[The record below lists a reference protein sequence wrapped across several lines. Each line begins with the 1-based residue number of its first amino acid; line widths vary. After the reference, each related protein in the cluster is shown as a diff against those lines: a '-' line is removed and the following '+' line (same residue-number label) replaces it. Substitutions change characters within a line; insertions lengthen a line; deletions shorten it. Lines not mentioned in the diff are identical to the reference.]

1 MRDVRQPDFEPPE
14 PEYVYKMDA
23 NPRMTGTD
31 DQHFVQAYV
40 KTAKQTLIPESVL
53 FVGKADMCAS
63 LVERLNSGSLRQD
76 DFITV
81 SEARESCYTKD
92 GAELNA
98 IVGQDKKVY
107 MGRRDH
113 YDNHG
118 HYLNDD
124 NSLIH
129 ISDTYRVFELISGRE
144 TPYTYDQMFSTM
156 LFSQEEALNFIRL
169 QLNEP
174 QTEKETEIPS
184 SLNTTL
190 DEYPLPDPLLF
201 QADELEKNYGY
212 MEGDLLPVGR
222 ERATNMLNQDFTV
235 YAIVDGG
242 SAEMVFDWTDM
253 DERPLDTMYAISK
266 EEWEAS
272 PEFQE
277 AVADRMQHQENREQ
291 AFLYH
296 DGDCFAIYQVKD
308 DPALRDI
315 RFESMDWL
323 QSKGQTVEREN
334 YDLVYTAPLSD
345 AASVDDALDQLW
357 YQFNN
362 EHPADYQ
369 HPSMSVSDIIA
380 IKRDGVLS
388 CHYCDS
394 FGFQQLPDFIKPEN
408 YLKNA
413 EVSTEDDLSMID
425 GIINNGAKATVAELE
440 QQARNGQPISLMDL
454 AAASHREQGEKKS
467 VLAKLKDILPKQ
479 ERKKSAP
486 KKSAE
491 RER

>member
-1 MRDVRQPDFEPPE
+1 MGGLISAIDKHFAEICKERGIDLTAQQPEQDMPAAAPDTPEKFAADLYDFMEQLHQAGVLEHPWTQDPREQSIADLVAEMQNGYFEGVRDPLAYIAAHTDFPTAGTLTDRMNMLAAELENWESVSTQYVTDFFSHLNELHEAGLISAPYHPNDRDKFEKEFLIYMQDGKFDSFRRVLKDVEESAGTPAVTALRDRLEKLSDRWDAALVCKVEPMYDFGTGVDRSVVQTYTDLDGQPFPGDIVFVGTQRECQNVIIGLEAGTITMRDVRQPDFEPPE

-53 FVGKADMCAS
+53 FVGRADMCAS

-169 QLNEP
+169 QLILFLC
-174 QTEKETEIPS
+174 K
-184 SLNTTL
+184 TL
-190 DEYPLPDPLLF
+190 
-201 QADELEKNYGY
+201 
-212 MEGDLLPVGR
+212 
-222 ERATNMLNQDFTV
+222 
-235 YAIVDGG
+235 
-242 SAEMVFDWTDM
+242 
-253 DERPLDTMYAISK
+253 
-266 EEWEAS
+266 
-272 PEFQE
+272 
-277 AVADRMQHQENREQ
+277 
-291 AFLYH
+291 
-296 DGDCFAIYQVKD
+296 
-308 DPALRDI
+308 
-315 RFESMDWL
+315 
-323 QSKGQTVEREN
+323 
-334 YDLVYTAPLSD
+334 
-345 AASVDDALDQLW
+345 
-357 YQFNN
+357 
-362 EHPADYQ
+362 
-369 HPSMSVSDIIA
+369 
-380 IKRDGVLS
+380 
-388 CHYCDS
+388 
-394 FGFQQLPDFIKPEN
+394 
-408 YLKNA
+408 
-413 EVSTEDDLSMID
+413 
-425 GIINNGAKATVAELE
+425 
-440 QQARNGQPISLMDL
+440 
-454 AAASHREQGEKKS
+454 
-467 VLAKLKDILPKQ
+467 
-479 ERKKSAP
+479 
-486 KKSAE
+486 
-491 RER
+491 